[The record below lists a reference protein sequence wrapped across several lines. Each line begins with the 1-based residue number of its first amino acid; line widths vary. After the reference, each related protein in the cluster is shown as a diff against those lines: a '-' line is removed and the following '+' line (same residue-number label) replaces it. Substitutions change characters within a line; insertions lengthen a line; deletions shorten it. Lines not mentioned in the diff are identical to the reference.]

1 MLFFTKKVW
10 ITKHCMA
17 RFAERVGDSQGNK
30 VKYSNNAIRKQI
42 LEDFQVMNI
51 RYKEAKQA
59 DNTFRVFTKG
69 ARIYVCQETE
79 KTIVVK
85 TVIQQTV
92 EQAKEFKEKY
102 LP

>member
-1 MLFFTKKVW
+1 ME
-10 ITKHCMA
+10 

-51 RYKEAKQA
+51 RYKEVKQA

-69 ARIYVCQETE
+69 ARIYACKETE

-85 TVIQQTV
+85 TVIQQTA

-102 LP
+102 L